1 MREIDFNV
9 FFSLFC
15 WEAFM
20 VKYDGEEN
28 IIVALLDDS
37 RVISKETI
45 KQENYKQYKKD
56 FDEIVEL
63 LALNKLYH
71 SLYTEILDYHISDD
85 LEFITLA
92 DETYKTAT
100 RVKEVPILL
109 KEDNQI
115 FTMDKSLYKMYYEL
129 CCELLIKVKRSWSKL
144 NEVERF
150 IIKSLEFDTPP
161 DTDEDI
167 SYKLKYDSKKYY
179 QYKESGF
186 IKLGMQLKVS
196 DARNAKLTPY
206 KQVENIN
213 VDFY

>member
-1 MREIDFNV
+1 MRENDFV
-9 FFSLFC
+9 IFFSLFC
-15 WEAFM
+15 WEVFM

-92 DETYKTAT
+92 NETYKTAT
-100 RVKEVPILL
+100 RVKGVPILL

-179 QYKESGF
+179 QFKESVF

>member
-1 MREIDFNV
+1 
-9 FFSLFC
+9 
-15 WEAFM
+15 M
-20 VKYDGEEN
+20 VKYDGDGN

-71 SLYTEILDYHISDD
+71 SLYTEIL
-85 LEFITLA
+85 EFITLA
-92 DETYKTAT
+92 NETYKTAA
-100 RVKEVPILL
+100 RVKGVPILL

-115 FTMDKSLYKMYYEL
+115 FTVDKALYKTYFEL
-129 CCELLIKVKRSWSKL
+129 CCDLLIKVKRSWSKL

-150 IIKSLEFDTPP
+150 IIKSLEFDIPP
-161 DTDEDI
+161 DTDEEI